1 MKVTT
6 VALAALAVLSGV
18 DAFKG
23 SPDAIEDTG
32 PPRAKGTAK
41 PRAKDYGQFADH
53 KGRKTI
59 CPVGIR
65 KKGKCNGTACKIG
78 GNNYPCVFGKCH
90 GPGGGDGACC
100 GMIEGG
106 VHARCPNGLTGRG
119 DEDKGGWGWW
129 GEPERPLQNWFTE
142 KECLLI
148 GPDLDALMGG
158 GGGGGKSAALTS
170 YVQSLVEHDYTAEAM
185 AALEKG
191 TIEAVAAVEDAEVDE
206 DEDDET
212 AYVGEGD
219 GRTKERAEWED
230 KHRAE
235 CQKLKT

>member
-1 MKVTT
+1 MT
-6 VALAALAVLSGV
+6 
-18 DAFKG
+18 
-23 SPDAIEDTG
+23 
-32 PPRAKGTAK
+32 
-41 PRAKDYGQFADH
+41 FA
-53 KGRKTI
+53 
-59 CPVGIR
+59 
-65 KKGKCNGTACKIG
+65 NSSQ
-78 GNNYPCVFGKCH
+78 H

-148 GPDLDALMGG
+148 GPDMDAYKDMMGD

-219 GRTKERAEWED
+219 VRTKERKEWED

-235 CQKLKT
+235 CRQLKT